1 MPYIRRK
8 RYTTKR
14 KPYMK
19 RRPRSMYRRRAGYA
33 KKYTGVKYFTERIQL
48 TNLFIN
54 SGGATQGQSVQ
65 VTPQTDLANLPSLQ
79 NVFDLF
85 SIVSI
90 KYEIRPINS
99 YTFGTSPVPA
109 PQLTYALEEN
119 PDNWAPPNAKVDLLQ
134 KGTSRTKSLDVQ
146 KTSMITVNQKLPSAN
161 AGEQEINNTAV
172 GIGIIQPNRRK
183 FQWYSVHDIMGQT
196 SNPVNFGALRCWMEL
211 PTGTTGQTPLDVAE
225 VYATVRYCLKEQ
237 A

>member
-1 MPYIRRK
+1 MPYYKKRRYARK
-8 RYTTKR
+8 PRRAPR
-14 KPYMK
+14 KPYYKKKAMGN
-19 RRPRSMYRRRAGYA
+19 RR
-33 KKYTGVKYFTERIQL
+33 KYTGVKYFVERVQL

-65 VTPQTDLANLPSLQ
+65 VTPQTDLANITALS

-85 SIVSI
+85 SISSI

-119 PDNWAPPNAKVDLLQ
+119 VDNWAPPNSKVELLQ
-134 KGTSRTKSLDVQ
+134 KGTSRTRSLDTQ
-146 KTSMITVNQKLPSAN
+146 KTSVITMYQKLPASN
-161 AGEQEINNTAV
+161 ATEQEVNNTSV
-172 GIGIIQPNRRK
+172 GITIIQPNRRK
-183 FQWYSVHDIMGQT
+183 FQWYSLHDIMAQT
-196 SNPVNFGALRCWMEL
+196 TSPVNFGALRCWMEL
-211 PTGTTGQTPLDVAE
+211 PTGSTGQSALDVAE
-225 VYATVRYCLKEQ
+225 VYATVRYCMKEQ